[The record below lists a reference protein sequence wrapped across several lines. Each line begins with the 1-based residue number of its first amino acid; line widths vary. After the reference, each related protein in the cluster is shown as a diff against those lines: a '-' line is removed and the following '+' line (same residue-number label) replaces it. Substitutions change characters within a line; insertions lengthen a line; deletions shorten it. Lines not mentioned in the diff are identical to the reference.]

1 MNRDRV
7 RKTDGFTLAETLAA
21 VLIMSFAGLMIVT
34 GIVAFTRSWWKITDK
49 ANAQVYVST
58 LAIRMQD
65 ELEFASE
72 VGVKKDGSVVWF
84 ADDQTGYTSM
94 FVPGTG
100 TSSLFG
106 IRRSDDS
113 AELASA
119 SVEAF
124 VPEAMGGGRMYV
136 TYDSLTYNQ
145 NTHVFEI
152 KNLKAVEAVDSENK
166 VLYQVDSIKIKNL
179 NDAVAVAE
187 K

>member
-72 VGVKKDGSVVWF
+72 VGVKGGSVVWF

-100 TSSLFG
+100 TSSSFG

-113 AELASA
+113 AGLASA

-136 TYDSLTYNQ
+136 TYDSLTYDQ
-145 NTHVFEI
+145 NTYVFEI

-166 VLYQVDSIKIKNL
+166 VLYQVDSVKIKNL
-179 NDAVAVAE
+179 NDAVAVAG

>member
-7 RKTDGFTLAETLAA
+7 RKTDGFTLSETLAA

-72 VGVKKDGSVVWF
+72 VAVDTKMNVHWF

-94 FVPGTG
+94 FEPGTG
-100 TSSLFG
+100 TSSFFG
-106 IRRSDDS
+106 IKRSDDS
-113 AELASA
+113 AGLASA
-119 SVEAF
+119 SVEAL

-136 TYDSLTYNQ
+136 TYDSLTYDQ

-152 KNLKAVEAVDSENK
+152 KNLKAVGSENK
-166 VLYQVDSIKIKNL
+166 VLYQVDSVKIKNL

>member
-72 VGVKKDGSVVWF
+72 VGVKGESVVWF

-94 FVPGTG
+94 FEPGRG
-100 TSSLFG
+100 TASSFG
-106 IRRSDDS
+106 IKRSDDS
-113 AELASA
+113 AGLASA

-136 TYDSLTYNQ
+136 TYDSLTYGK

-166 VLYQVDSIKIKNL
+166 VLYQVDSVKIKNL
-179 NDAVAVAE
+179 NDAVAVAGE
-187 K
+187 